1 MKNLTKTLCLLL
13 SLVLCL
19 SLFAG
24 CSSQNADEPSAEP
37 TELPDITE
45 PAASEDIA
53 TPAAPLEEPP
63 LMGLAYGSNTAT
75 ALSGYSI
82 MEALPKDASMSAV
95 VAVDGENNPIL
106 TNAQLQFFFWE
117 EVYQMQQQYGE
128 YYLSMM
134 GLDMGTSLS
143 QQASL
148 MEEHTWEQYFLESMK
163 NTFSNFYAWAC
174 AAKAENFQLPPD
186 DVENLD
192 YYTSTDGAFV
202 EEIKGAGY
210 EGLEDYL
217 NSFYGAGV
225 DMEDYRAYLEN
236 YMLAMAYYND
246 VLYVPVA
253 DALTEAE
260 IEAYFDENAED
271 MAARGLQKVNNVSVR
286 HILIQPEGEADAETG
301 EFTEA
306 QWAAAETEAQRIYD
320 LWLENPTEDYF
331 AELANEHSTDGG
343 SNTTGGIYEN
353 FTPGQM
359 VAEFNDWSFDQSRQT
374 GDHGIVKTT
383 YGYHIMYFVEQ
394 TETRVWYDTVKDT
407 MANEAAVAVLE
418 SLKEQ
423 YPAVFDFTQVRI
435 YDILAVAAQ
444 AQPQNEEE
452 HVHEEGEEDHEH

>member
-163 NTFSNFYAWAC
+163 NTFSNFYALAC

-246 VLYVPVA
+246 VLYIPAA
-253 DALTEAE
+253 DALTEDDISAYYDEHAE
-260 IEAYFDENAED
+260 ELETQGH
-271 MAARGLQKVNNVSVR
+271 RKVNNVSVR
-286 HILIQPEGEADAETG
+286 HILIQPEGETDAETG
-301 EFTEA
+301 DFSEE
-306 QWAAAETEAQRIYD
+306 QWAAAEVEAQRIYD
-320 LWLENPTEDYF
+320 LWKANPTEDYF
-331 AELANEHSTDGG
+331 AELAKEYTTDGG
-343 SNTTGGIYEN
+343 SQENGGLYED
-353 FTPGQM
+353 FRPGQM
-359 VAEFNDWSFDQSRQT
+359 VEEFNDWSFDQSRQH
-374 GDHGIVKTT
+374 GDHAIVQTT
-383 YGYHIMYFVEQ
+383 YGYHIMFFVEQ
-394 TETRVWYDTVKDT
+394 TETRTWYDTVKNT
-407 MANEAAVAVLE
+407 MASDAANERMEA
-418 SLKEQ
+418 LKET
-423 YPAVFDFTQVRI
+423 YPANFDFTQVRI
-435 YDILAVAAQ
+435 FDLLVANAQ
-444 AQPQNEEE
+444 AQAEAQPEEE
-452 HVHEEGEEDHEH
+452 HVHEEGDEH